1 LVNYR
6 NGRINRSGFN
16 RNIYRR
22 IDRGRGNRLGLDD
35 WFRNRGRLK
44 YKSARLSPNPVSPV
58 TVRIEY
64 GLLAGRRCVARVS
77 NNDVDDPVGCQVYK
91 GASHRLNPIRAAR
104 YVALLGFFKLFH
116 KWHTGAI
123 STGRARHLHAV
134 AAHGAEFIHGRKR
147 FDMDNAVTV
156 DAGKSVS
163 LKLPCWN
170 LLAPEAVKI
179 NLCPLRCVDN
189 SIAVRISNV

>member
-6 NGRINRSGFN
+6 NGCINRGGFN

-22 IDRGRGNRLGLDD
+22 IDWSRSNRLGLDD
-35 WFRNRGRLK
+35 WGRGGFK
-44 YKSARLSPNPVSPV
+44 YKPAILSPNPVSPV

-77 NNDVDDPVGCQVYK
+77 NNDVDNPVGCQVYK

-104 YVALLGFFKLFH
+104 YVTLLGFFKLFH

-123 STGRARHLHAV
+123 SAGRARHLHAV
-134 AAHGAEFIHGRKR
+134 AAHGAEFIHAGVGLNV
-147 FDMDNAVTV
+147 DDPVTV
-156 DAGKSVS
+156 DATECVRLESPGV
-163 LKLPCWN
+163 N
-170 LLAPEAVKI
+170 FFTPELIEA
-179 NLCPLRCVDN
+179 NY
-189 SIAVRISNV
+189 